1 MGLEY
6 RCNLLSPIQFADGYH
21 ALAYLGRMMGIVCQ
35 ENGLIVFQPEVET
48 AVHSAEA
55 CHALLDFFV
64 GGTAEMG
71 ECHGGNSSERSHT
84 PLYLFRCHA
93 ADLRQGHSR
102 YPVLDINAY
111 RNSQLHILDM
121 P

>member
-48 AVHSAEA
+48 AVHS
-55 CHALLDFFV
+55 
-64 GGTAEMG
+64 
-71 ECHGGNSSERSHT
+71 SERSHT

-111 RNSQLHILDM
+111 GNSQLHILDM